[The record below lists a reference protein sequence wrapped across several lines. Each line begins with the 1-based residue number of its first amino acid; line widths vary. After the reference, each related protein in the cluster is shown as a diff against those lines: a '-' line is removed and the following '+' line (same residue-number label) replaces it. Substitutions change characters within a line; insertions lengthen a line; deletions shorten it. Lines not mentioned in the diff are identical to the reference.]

1 VKSVVKLLLACF
13 AIAPLTRAAERP
25 PMQHELM
32 GVANGCF
39 VESVAFLDA
48 WHEKMGADAWAK
60 MLRWGARE
68 EDEVVA
74 GHAVAV
80 CEARGKLWCYDINF
94 GWSTLAVDA
103 AQRESVEAVVT
114 PIVAKYPRI
123 KAQFP
128 SYFFDFPQEP
138 AGAAPAAQLANLNPA
153 VRDVTIVAER
163 LARHR
168 PVNAVKFT
176 WGTGEEKHE
185 SAVAVFLYYGRFCV
199 YSPENGTVPFRERAG
214 VENLRVLRLAL
225 LRMFPGARDLAKL

>member
-1 VKSVVKLLLACF
+1 MFLLGALALMSL
-13 AIAPLTRAAERP
+13 ARAAEKP
-25 PMQHELM
+25 PMQPELM

-48 WHEKMGADAWAK
+48 WHEKMGAGAWAK

-74 GHAVAV
+74 GHAVTV

-94 GWSTLAVDA
+94 GWTMLAVDA
-103 AQRESVEAVVT
+103 AQRESVDAVVT

-128 SYFFDFPQEP
+128 SYFSDFPQEP
-138 AGAAPAAQLANLNPA
+138 AATAPAAQVANLNPI
-153 VRDVTIVAER
+153 VRDATIVAAR

-168 PVNAVKFT
+168 SVNLVRFT
-176 WGTGEEKHE
+176 WGLGEEKHE
-185 SAVAVFLYYGRFCV
+185 SAVVVFLFHGRFCV
-199 YSPENGTVPFRERAG
+199 YSPEQGTVPFRERAG
-214 VENLRVLRLAL
+214 VENLRILRLAL
-225 LRMFPGARDLAKL
+225 LRMFPGARDFEKL

>member
-1 VKSVVKLLLACF
+1 MKSVVKLIGRFLLVVSLA
-13 AIAPLTRAAERP
+13 RAAEKP

-48 WHEKMGADAWAK
+48 WHDRMGADAWAK

-94 GWSTLAVDA
+94 GWTALAADV
-103 AQRESVEAVVT
+103 AQRESVEAVAT
-114 PIVAKYPRI
+114 PIVARYPRI

-128 SYFFDFPQEP
+128 SYFFDFAQEP
-138 AGAAPAAQLANLNPA
+138 AATAPAAQVANINPI
-153 VRDVTIVAER
+153 VRDATIVAEK

-168 PVNAVKFT
+168 PVNLVKFT
-176 WGTGEEKHE
+176 WGLGEEKHE
-185 SAVAVFLYYGRFCV
+185 SAAVVFLFYGRFCV
-199 YSPENGTVPFRERAG
+199 YSPEQGTVPFRDRAG
-214 VENLRVLRLAL
+214 VENLRILRLAL